1 MPLASIRA
9 FPIVDFECIIGDLFN
24 YTNDWLFVPPG
35 GGIPIRQEDRYKCL
49 DTEPFQ
55 ESIYTAQLDF
65 PFLLAPYISQCKS
78 INEYIER
85 RV

>member
-24 YTNDWLFVPPG
+24 YTNDWLFG
-35 GGIPIRQEDRYKCL
+35 GGGGGVPIRQEDRYKCL

-55 ESIYTAQLDF
+55 ESIYTLDWIF
-65 PFLLAPYISQCKS
+65 PLIS
-78 INEYIER
+78 IGAIYLP
-85 RV
+85 V